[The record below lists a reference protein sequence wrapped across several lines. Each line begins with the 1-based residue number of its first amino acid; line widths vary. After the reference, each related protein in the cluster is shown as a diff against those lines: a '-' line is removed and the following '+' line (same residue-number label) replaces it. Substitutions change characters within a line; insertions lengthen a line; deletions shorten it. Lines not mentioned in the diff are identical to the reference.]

1 MEIQGRIKTIF
12 ATESVGQNGFQ
23 KRDLVI
29 TTDGQYPQD
38 IIIQFTQGNCALLDN
53 LQVGQMVKIHFN
65 LQGREWTNPQG
76 EVKYFNTVLG
86 WKIELIQTTN
96 VAQQQQPQY
105 QQAPQ
110 GYAQPP
116 QGYQQQPQYA
126 PPQQAQAH
134 PPQQGQP
141 QYQQGQMF
149 NNMGQ
154 APAQE
159 DDGMPF

>member
-1 MEIQGRIKTIF
+1 MEIQGQIKVIF
-12 ATESVGQNGFQ
+12 ATETVGQNGFQ

-38 IIIQFTQGNCALLDN
+38 IIIQFAQGNCALLDN
-53 LQVGQMVKIHFN
+53 LRIGQIVKIHFN
-65 LQGREWTNPQG
+65 LQGREWISQQG
-76 EVKYFNTVLG
+76 DIKYFNTVVG

-96 VAQQQQPQY
+96 VAQPTQQY
-105 QQAPQ
+105 QQASQ
-110 GYAQPP
+110 GYP
-116 QGYQQQPQYA
+116 QQPQYA
-126 PPQQAQAH
+126 PPQQAQAY
-134 PPQQGQP
+134 PQQGQP

-154 APAQE
+154 VPAQE

>member
-12 ATESVGQNGFQ
+12 ATEAVGTNGFQ

-29 TTDGQYPQD
+29 TTEEQYPND
-38 IIIQFTQGNCALLDN
+38 IIIQFTQSKCALLDT
-53 LQVGQMVKIHFN
+53 LQVGQKVKVHFN
-65 LQGREWTNPQG
+65 LQGREWTSPQG
-76 EVKYFNTVLG
+76 EVKYFNTVVG

-96 VAQQQQPQY
+96 VAQQTQQY

-110 GYAQPP
+110 GYP
-116 QGYQQQPQYA
+116 QQPQYA

-141 QYQQGQMF
+141 QYQQGQIF

>member
-38 IIIQFTQGNCALLDN
+38 IIIQFAQGNCALLDN
-53 LQVGQMVKIHFN
+53 LQIGQKVKVHFY
-65 LQGREWTNPQG
+65 LQGREWTSPQG
-76 EVKYFNTVLG
+76 EVKYFNTVVG

-96 VAQQQQPQY
+96 VAQQQH
-105 QQAPQ
+105 QAPQ
-110 GYAQPP
+110 GYAQHP
-116 QGYQQQPQYA
+116 QGYPQQPQYA
-126 PPQQAQAH
+126 PPQQAQAY
-134 PPQQGQP
+134 PSQGQP

-149 NNMGQ
+149 NQYGQ
-154 APAQE
+154 APAQ
-159 DDGMPF
+159 DGVPY

>member
-12 ATESVGQNGFQ
+12 ATETVGQNGFQ

-53 LQVGQMVKIHFN
+53 LQVGQIVKIHFN

-96 VAQQQQPQY
+96 VAQNQY
-105 QQAPQ
+105 QQPMQ
-110 GYAQPP
+110 QYQQPP
-116 QGYQQQPQYA
+116 QGYA
-126 PPQQAQAH
+126 PPQQAQAY

-149 NNMGQ
+149 NQYGQ
-154 APAQE
+154 APAQ